1 MSTAQEYKEKENM
14 TIMHPMKRCLRLM
27 IFMLIL
33 QFPMAIYAQK
43 PNVIYILADQ
53 WRSTAF
59 GYVGNEDVKTPAIDQ
74 FATESI
80 IYRNA
85 ITVAPVCT
93 PYRAALMTGRF
104 PTTTGMFL
112 NDLYLPEEELCMAE
126 IYESAGYNTAYF
138 GKWHLD
144 GHGRLNNV
152 EPERRQGFDYWKAL
166 ECSHEYN
173 NMPYYENDQPDI
185 KYWETYS
192 PFAIARDA
200 GNYLEAHAKDEKPFL
215 LFISLATPHFP
226 HNSAPVK
233 YQQMYADKNL
243 TLRKNVPTAIR
254 ENALKEL
261 QGYYAHCTATDKAI
275 GDILAKLK
283 ELDLYS
289 KSIVVF
295 TSDHGEMMGSHAI
308 EPKQKQVAWD
318 ESIRVPFLIRHPA
331 IGQDQGKEVRTPIN
345 TPDILPTLLSLS
357 KIEIPDIVEG
367 EDLSAIVEK
376 PEIQGDRAAL
386 FMNVCPFTVMYPEKE
401 YRGIRTS
408 RYTYVKSPE
417 EAFMLFDNQADPF
430 QQNNLVGKEE
440 AAALQQELEEQ
451 LGEKLRSIGDDNF
464 KPRQYYLD
472 KWGYTLG
479 ERNTI
484 PYTTEAGAKNNV
496 QTPMRE

>member
-1 MSTAQEYKEKENM
+1 
-14 TIMHPMKRCLRLM
+14 MKSMYPIKFYLCLVVYL
-27 IFMLIL
+27 IIL
-33 QFPMAIYAQK
+33 QFPQTVYAQK
-43 PNVIYILADQ
+43 PNVIYVLTDQ

-59 GYVGNEDVKTPAIDQ
+59 GYEGNEDVKTPAIDQ
-74 FATESI
+74 FSSESI
-80 IYRNA
+80 IFKNA

-112 NDLYLPEEELCMAE
+112 NDLYLPKEELCMAE
-126 IYESAGYNTAYF
+126 MYKSAGYNTAYF

-166 ECSHEYN
+166 ECSHDYN
-173 NMPYYENDQPDI
+173 NMPYYENDQRDI
-185 KYWETYS
+185 KYWQTYS
-192 PFAIARDA
+192 PFAIAKEA
-200 GNYLEAHAKDEKPFL
+200 SKYLEAHASGEKPFL
-215 LFISLATPHFP
+215 LFISIATPHFP
-226 HNSAPVK
+226 HNSAPEE
-233 YQQMYADKNL
+233 YQQMYSDKKL
-243 TLRKNVPTAIR
+243 TLRQNVPASVR

-261 QGYYAHCTATDKAI
+261 QGYYAHCSATDKAI
-275 GDILAKLK
+275 GDILTKLK

-308 EPKQKQVAWD
+308 RPKQKQVAWD
-318 ESIRVPFLIRHPA
+318 ESIKVPFLIRYPA
-331 IGQDQGKEVRTPIN
+331 IGQNEGQAILTPIN
-345 TPDILPTLLSLS
+345 TTDILPTLLSLS
-357 KIEIPDIVEG
+357 NIEIPDLIEG
-367 EDLSAIVEK
+367 ENLSAIIQK

-417 EAFMLFDNQADPF
+417 GAYMLFDNRADPF

-440 AAALQQELEEQ
+440 AVALQQELDEQ
-451 LGEKLRSIGDDNF
+451 LEEKLISIGDDNF
-464 KPRQYYLD
+464 KHRQYYLD

-496 QTPMRE
+496 QTPMKK